1 MFSLVRSALLAAILI
16 TLSACA
22 SFQQQ
27 NDAPQA
33 AYFDSAYNDHNR
45 APASYTPPSQAGD
58 QSANVD
64 PLSMRTQADYNF
76 SLGEAY
82 SLDGDHKQAVEAF
95 KTTLIYDQNSPAV
108 NMRLAAEYL
117 KLGMMSDALTQAE
130 EAVSKDPKNVDS
142 LLLLGGLYSSMK
154 LFPKALEQ
162 YNAVL
167 KLDPKNMDAPLYIG
181 AVYSEQK
188 QYDKAVHYFES
199 LVKNPE
205 YATPHL
211 IYYYIGRVRA
221 DQPEKKYQAVAEQ
234 SFKRALK
241 EKPDFVDGVMALG
254 SFYSKKGDKKAA
266 MDLYKQFQKDN
277 GPQGRIAEI
286 LAQNYIEAEDYES
299 AYEQL
304 EYIENSGDD
313 ALNVKMKMA
322 LILIEQ
328 KKYPKAISKLE
339 DILKDAPD
347 SDKVRFYLAAVYE
360 ESKQDEKAIVQFKKI
375 PAVSQYFAE
384 ASVHAAYLLKSSG
397 QLNEA
402 VSLMEKAL
410 KERNDQP
417 QMHAMYSSLL
427 DDKGDYKKAVEF
439 LSNAIEKFPTNAQLR
454 FYFGTMNDRLGKKDV
469 VVSEMKKV
477 LEIDPNHVQ
486 GMNYL
491 AFTYAEQG
499 HNLEDAEKLAR
510 RALHLEPQD
519 GYILDTLG
527 WILLKQGKVTESIKT
542 LETAF
547 KYQSSVSII
556 AEHLGDAYYRQ
567 ALVEKAKKMY
577 KRAVDL
583 ETDTK
588 KVEEIRAKLTSIEK
602 QETETPRMPAS
613 VKATESH

>member
-16 TLSACA
+16 ILSACA
-22 SFQQQ
+22 SLQ
-27 NDAPQA
+27 NDANKA

-45 APASYTPPSQAGD
+45 APASITPPSQAGD
-58 QSANVD
+58 ASAAVD
-64 PLSMRTQADYNF
+64 PMSMRTQADYNF

-117 KLGMMSDALTQAE
+117 KLGMMSEALTQAE
-130 EAVSKDPKNVDS
+130 EAVQKDAKNVDA

-154 LFPKALEQ
+154 LYPKALEQ
-162 YNAVL
+162 YHAVL
-167 KLDPKNMDAPLYIG
+167 KLEPKNMDAPLYIG

-199 LVKNPE
+199 LAKNPD

-221 DQPEKKYQAVAEQ
+221 DQPEKKYQLVAEQ
-234 SFKRALK
+234 SFKRSLK
-241 EKPDFVDGVMALG
+241 EKPDFVDGVLALG
-254 SFYSKKGDKKAA
+254 NFYTKKGEKKAA
-266 MDLYKQFQKDN
+266 IQLYSQFEKDN

-286 LAQNYIEAEDYES
+286 LAQAYIEDENYDA

-304 EYIENSGDD
+304 EYLENSGDD
-313 ALNVKMKMA
+313 ALNIKMKMA

-360 ESKQDEKAIVQFKKI
+360 ESKQDEKAITQFKKI
-375 PAVSQYFAE
+375 PALSQYFGE
-384 ASVHAAYLLKSSG
+384 ATVHAAYLMKSAG
-397 QLNEA
+397 RLNEA
-402 VSLMEKAL
+402 VSLMEGAI

-417 QMHAMYSSLL
+417 QMYAMYSSLL

-439 LSNAIEKFPTNAQLR
+439 LSGAVEKFPTSAQLR
-454 FYFGTMNDRLGKKDV
+454 FYYGTMNDRLGHKDV

-491 AFTYAEQG
+491 AFTWAEEG
-499 HNLEDAEKLAR
+499 KYLDEAEKLAR

-567 ALVEKAKKMY
+567 ALVEKAKRMY
-577 KRAVDL
+577 KRAADL
-583 ETDTK
+583 ETDSK

-602 QETETPRMPAS
+602 QETDAPRMPAS
-613 VKATESH
+613 IKTTEHH